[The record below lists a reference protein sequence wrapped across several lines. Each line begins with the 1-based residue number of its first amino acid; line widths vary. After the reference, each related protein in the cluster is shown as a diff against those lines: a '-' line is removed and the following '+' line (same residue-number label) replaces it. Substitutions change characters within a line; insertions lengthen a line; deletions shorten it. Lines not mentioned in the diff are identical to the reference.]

1 MKLSKKV
8 FLSSILVL
16 VSFALFAQEKQ
27 VQKNNSEKETS
38 VESEYLNDVDG
49 DIIMTLAESDEYDN
63 KLVAIQYLQSALDDG
78 NCSDSVI
85 AALDRLAGE
94 GLNSQTRTN
103 GRLSNNFPEVRR
115 QACLLMSKVDSDH
128 AVHAKNQLVS
138 IAVADNEPMVI
149 AAAVKALGELGIN
162 ENDEV
167 VDAIAFAN
175 RRNQVLNPT
184 SSLALE
190 VLLAFEALA
199 PNTENKKAMIDSIAR
214 ISTDYHYVT
223 PVRQKAYALL
233 KTISPSSNS
242 DSKKSNKSSKKT
254 TTTNTTTSSATT
266 DATEVTGD

>member
-8 FLSSILVL
+8 LFSSLMMLASVL
-16 VSFALFAQEKQ
+16 VFAQEKQ
-27 VQKNNSEKETS
+27 VQRKSSENETS

-49 DIIMTLAESDEYDN
+49 DIIMTLAESDDYDN

-78 NCSDSVI
+78 NYSDTVI

-94 GLNSQTRTN
+94 GLNNQTRNN
-103 GRLSNNFPEVRR
+103 GRLMNNFPEVRR

-128 AVHAKNQLVS
+128 AEHAKNQLIS

-149 AAAVKALGELGIN
+149 AAAVKSLGDIGIN

-167 VDAIAFAN
+167 VDAIAFAH

-190 VLLAFEALA
+190 VLNAYEQLAG
-199 PNTENKKAMIDSIAR
+199 NTENRKTMLDSIAR

-223 PVRQKAYALL
+223 PVRQKAYKLL
-233 KTISPSSNS
+233 KS
-242 DSKKSNKSSKKT
+242 
-254 TTTNTTTSSATT
+254 
-266 DATEVTGD
+266 

>member
-8 FLSSILVL
+8 LISSLMMLASILV
-16 VSFALFAQEKQ
+16 FAQESQ
-27 VQKNNSEKETS
+27 VQRKSTENETS

-49 DIIMTLAESDEYDN
+49 DIIMTLAESDDYDN

-78 NCSDSVI
+78 NYSDAVI

-94 GLNSQTRTN
+94 GLNNQTRNN
-103 GRLSNNFPEVRR
+103 GRLMNNYPEVRR

-128 AVHAKNQLVS
+128 AEHAKNQLVS

-149 AAAVKALGELGIN
+149 AAAVKSLGDLGIN

-167 VDAIAFAN
+167 VDAIAFAH

-190 VLLAFEALA
+190 VLNAYEQLAS
-199 PNTENKKAMIDSIAR
+199 NTENRKTMLDSIAR

-223 PVRQKAYALL
+223 PVRQKAYKLL
-233 KTISPSSNS
+233 KSISSNGN
-242 DSKKSNKSSKKT
+242 DDNKKKSSNEGK
-254 TTTNTTTSSATT
+254 
-266 DATEVTGD
+266 

>member
-8 FLSSILVL
+8 LFSILIGL
-16 VSFALFAQEKQ
+16 VATTVFAQEQQ
-27 VQKNNSEKETS
+27 VQRKNTETETS

-49 DIIMTLAESDEYDN
+49 DIIVTLAESDDYDN
-63 KLVAIQYLQSALDDG
+63 KLVALQYLQTALDDG
-78 NCSDSVI
+78 NCSESVI

-190 VLLAFEALA
+190 VLNAFEALA
-199 PNTENKKAMIDSIAR
+199 SNTENKKTMIDSIAR

-223 PVRQKAYALL
+223 PVRQKAYKLL
-233 KTISPSSNS
+233 KTISPSSDESKKNN
-242 DSKKSNKSSKKT
+242 KKSNSS
-254 TTTNTTTSSATT
+254 SSSN
-266 DATEVTGD
+266 DNSEVTGD